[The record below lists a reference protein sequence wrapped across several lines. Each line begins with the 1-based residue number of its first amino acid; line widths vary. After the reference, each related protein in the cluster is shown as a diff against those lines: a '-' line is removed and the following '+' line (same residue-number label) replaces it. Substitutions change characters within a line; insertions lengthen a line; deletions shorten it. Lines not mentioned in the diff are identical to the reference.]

1 MSAHFFGMSS
11 DFAHPVI
18 GRHIVDVIAAV
29 EVIETLICGEI
40 FAIVAKVPLS
50 DARRVVADRFQ
61 RFGNGDFVAQNTVH
75 VV

>member
-1 MSAHFFGMSS
+1 MSAYFFGLPS
-11 DFAHPVI
+11 DFAYPVI
-18 GRHIVDVIAAV
+18 GRHIVDVITAV
-29 EVIETLICGEI
+29 EVIETLIRGEI
-40 FAIVAKVPLS
+40 FAIVAKIPLS